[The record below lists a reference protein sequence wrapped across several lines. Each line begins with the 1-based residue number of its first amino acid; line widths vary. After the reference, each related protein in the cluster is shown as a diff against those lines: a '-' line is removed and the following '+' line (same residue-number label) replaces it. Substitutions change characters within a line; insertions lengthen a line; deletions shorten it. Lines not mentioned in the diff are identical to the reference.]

1 MEAEVPAQ
9 QRQQVARL
17 IASRPAAREP
27 FARWLVGVQR
37 DNHPAALELARSNLL
52 LAFPKLSTDQHA
64 RLLERNQLLY
74 FAAKL
79 EEPWFAAASEQ
90 ALRQRVPLHDLQLFQ
105 RARRKPLVV
114 VCPHLIGHVAVT
126 HRLTLEGQFVA
137 LYAGQAMGE
146 TLKANPRFKQQV
158 LLHADA
164 NGVRGAI
171 REMQRGRPLFVMPDL
186 NPLAGASVQQPF
198 FGRQVATSPLIT
210 EVVKHTGADVLALL
224 PQMDGSRYAGVFRH
238 PLPVRFSAPLGCN
251 WAQLLNPFF
260 ENEIRR
266 DPACYW
272 WGHPR
277 FAVAAGAGRSPYSPV
292 VDMYIA
298 MTFGFSRSRATARVG
313 ADFTN

>member
-9 QRQQVARL
+9 QRQQVAHL
-17 IASRPAAREP
+17 MASRPASRES
-27 FARWLVGVQR
+27 FARWLAAVQR
-37 DNHPAALELARSNLL
+37 DNHPAALELVRSNIR
-52 LAFPKLSTDQHA
+52 LALPTLDADQQA
-64 RLLERNQLLY
+64 RLVERNQMLH

-79 EEPWFAAASEQ
+79 EEPWFATASEQ
-90 ALRQRVPLHDLQLFQ
+90 ALRKRVPLHDLQLFE

-114 VCPHLIGHVAVT
+114 VCPHLIGYGAVT

-137 LYAGQAMGE
+137 LYAGQAMGD

-158 LLHADA
+158 LLPADA
-164 NGVRGAI
+164 HGVRGAI

-186 NPLAGASVQQPF
+186 NPLAGASMQQPF

-251 WAQLLNPFF
+251 WAQVLNPFF

-266 DPACYW
+266 DPARYW

-277 FAVAAGAGRSPYSPV
+277 FAVAASAGRSPYPPI

-298 MTFGFSRSRATARVG
+298 MTFGFSRSRATARVA
-313 ADFTN
+313 ADFSN